1 MCVHIDTYNLQY
13 NKLYLLTSHLFLP
26 VNWWICDNTAETN
39 NCLNDSKLGP
49 CLRPPSLSGGAV
61 ISEDQQNIYQRYQT
75 LPTFGMAGG
84 FLGDRFLLDLGSSS
98 LPFDSRSKMNKNGI
112 TRINWAK
119 KILFTGYF
127 PKKTIPPI
135 CHRYIIG
142 VSCFQ
147 PISSAFFC
155 KLFNDGRPKTVA
167 FLLVTFSFGNPRGWN
182 DACTWI
188 SCSNSTHG

>member
-1 MCVHIDTYNLQY
+1 MFE
-13 NKLYLLTSHLFLP
+13 TSKP
-26 VNWWICDNTAETN
+26 
-39 NCLNDSKLGP
+39 
-49 CLRPPSLSGGAV
+49 SGGAV
-61 ISEDQQNIYQRYQT
+61 SEDQQNIYQRYQT

-119 KILFTGYF
+119 ILVHWLFS
-127 PKKTIPPI
+127 PKQSHQI

-147 PISSAFFC
+147 PISSVCCVKSPMMAVQKMWHFCWWLFAWESKGLKWCVYMDLVFQLHTWLVQNSMELFFEPKIEKASIPTC
-155 KLFNDGRPKTVA
+155 SATKKLPKGTVV
-167 FLLVTFSFGNPRGWN
+167 FLFEV
-182 DACTWI
+182 I
-188 SCSNSTHG
+188 VSCITNN